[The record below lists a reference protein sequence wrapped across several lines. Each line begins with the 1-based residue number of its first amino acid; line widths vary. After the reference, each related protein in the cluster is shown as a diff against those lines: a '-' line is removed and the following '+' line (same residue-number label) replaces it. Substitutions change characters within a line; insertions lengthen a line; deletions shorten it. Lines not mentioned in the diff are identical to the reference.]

1 MLQWKRPHFIVYVD
15 HLPAGKLSQGKLPAS
30 ALPCNGQETAWKWL
44 RMTLRVKGPGKVQH
58 LSRRIYEKNVPL
70 RIPTPSPTAS
80 LPPEVKFL
88 NEIGKVQIRGVALVK
103 SLTLKA

>member
-1 MLQWKRPHFIVYVD
+1 
-15 HLPAGKLSQGKLPAS
+15 
-30 ALPCNGQETAWKWL
+30 
-44 RMTLRVKGPGKVQH
+44 MTLRVKGPGKVLL

-88 NEIGKVQIRGVALVK
+88 NEIGKVQIRGQKSHFESIGIVAKGL
-103 SLTLKA
+103 SLDFLL